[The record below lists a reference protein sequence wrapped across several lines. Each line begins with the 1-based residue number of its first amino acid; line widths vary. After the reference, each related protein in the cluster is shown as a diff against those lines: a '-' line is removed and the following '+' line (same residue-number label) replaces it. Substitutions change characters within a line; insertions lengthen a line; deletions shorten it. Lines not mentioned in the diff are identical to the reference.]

1 MECADI
7 YGDAIYIAR
16 AMANTF
22 TDTYF
27 DIYDGCHTQSG
38 PRSKKDES
46 MVNQI
51 EIYPNPT
58 SGLVELKLPQH
69 YNGRA
74 VVYNTTGHPIKSVT
88 ISDSDVKEIDLS
100 ELGGVFYVQFRSLEG
115 EVITKKI
122 IVLK

>member
-1 MECADI
+1 MDETKK
-7 YGDAIYIAR
+7 Y
-16 AMANTF
+16 
-22 TDTYF
+22 
-27 DIYDGCHTQSG
+27 SL
-38 PRSKKDES
+38 RSKKDES